1 MSQDLIIRGE
11 TYLGVDTISVPV
23 SGGTATFYDTAG
35 ASASA
40 SDILAGETA
49 YGASGE
55 IVGTLQPPSGTISIT
70 QNGTVDVSAYAT
82 ADVNVSGG
90 GGGGSSIKA
99 FAWGR
104 GATTTY
110 TIRDQIVKVD
120 PDYFSYSNGVFTC
133 LKSGTYNFTVF
144 GRGGYNNS
152 GSTIRMYVQIIKTSG
167 GNTTTEYSNTNINNA
182 GVLDTFSLTLAVGD
196 TFYGESRNSSGG
208 NTHDYGFIIEA
219 V

>member
-70 QNGTVDVSAYAT
+70 QNGTVDVTAYAT

-104 GATTTY
+104 GTGTAY
-110 TIRDQIVKVD
+110 TIRDEITRTD
-120 PDYFSYSNGVFTC
+120 PAYFSYSGGMFTC
-133 LKSGTYNFTVF
+133 LQAGSYDVTIF
-144 GRGGYNNS
+144 GRGGYNNGGTS
-152 GSTIRMYVQIIKTSG
+152 IRMYVQIIKDSNGTV
-167 GNTTTEYSNTNINNA
+167 TTEYSNTNITNG
-182 GVLDTFSLTLAVGD
+182 GVLDTVTISLAAGDKVYGQSRQIQEQLFSAVRLNML
-196 TFYGESRNSSGG
+196 F
-208 NTHDYGFIIEA
+208 
-219 V
+219 